1 MKYRLT
7 LMIVAALGFCHSAAA
22 ELVHFEFSGTVSGT
36 LDVGGGAMAFNAN
49 PFTVVGDV
57 TSTTDLSGDPN
68 RGIFAATG
76 TYNIAGIGTF
86 VSDPGGDY
94 YSQYGAAAGTI
105 DRVGMVNA
113 VGSSG
118 FAPDFVTSPIVAD
131 PNAPQ
136 VIGPNPVL
144 TNPFNAALPHF
155 LSNSSGHSLTFT
167 ATNVTAF
174 EITAP
179 VPVPAA
185 QWLFGAAMSWLG
197 LRRRRQPGR
206 VTRARFRTQHCSK
219 H

>member
-105 DRVGMVNA
+105 DRHEPHCRGSERTSGDRTESGADESVQRRAAALPVEFIRTFAHIHGDERHRVRNHRAGTGPGRAMA
-113 VGSSG
+113 VRCGNELAR
-118 FAPDFVTSPIVAD
+118 FA
-131 PNAPQ
+131 APAAAR
-136 VIGPNPVL
+136 PCD
-144 TNPFNAALPHF
+144 TRPFPNAALQE
-155 LSNSSGHSLTFT
+155 T
-167 ATNVTAF
+167 
-174 EITAP
+174 
-179 VPVPAA
+179 
-185 QWLFGAAMSWLG
+185 
-197 LRRRRQPGR
+197 LR
-206 VTRARFRTQHCSK
+206 
-219 H
+219 